1 MKKNIITGSI
11 VVVALVLLF
20 FGFNF
25 LKGRNLFE
33 GTNVFY
39 ATYPNVDGLK
49 NASKVTIRGMKVGEV
64 QDIAFTSDKADL
76 LVVAFVIADD
86 YKIPKGTTAQI
97 IATDIM
103 GSRSLELHFPS
114 QTNGEYLVS
123 GDTLK
128 GKISQGLKEQVTAQ
142 VLPLKEKVEKLMTS
156 LDLILGKKSQQNL
169 VSAIENMDKSF
180 KNIAQITHGLSNVV
194 STEQQ
199 NMQQILQNFASISK
213 NLEQNND
220 KIQQI
225 LSNVASLS
233 DTLTRANLGQTLLE
247 GQKAVQQLSG
257 VLSKV
262 QKGEGSLGALLN
274 DKQLYRNL
282 EATTASMERLLTDV
296 RLNPKKYVR
305 FSLISTGGKSKS
317 SENQKIYRIQI
328 YRSAIPVELTNPI
341 FKGNTDIV
349 EMQSDK
355 GDYLY
360 TIGYTADYDKLE
372 KILKK
377 LRKDFPN
384 AYIMEDKR

>member
-1 MKKNIITGSI
+1 MAFSPKIKREEKMNMKKNIITGSI

-20 FGFNF
+20 FGFNY

-64 QDIAFTSDKADL
+64 QDIAFTSEKADL
-76 LVVAFVIADD
+76 LVVAFSIPND
-86 YKIPKGTTAQI
+86 YKLPKGTTAQI
-97 IATDIM
+97 VSTDIM
-103 GSRSLELHFPS
+103 GSRSLELHFPT
-114 QTNGEYLVS
+114 QINGEYLVS

-128 GKISQGLKEQVTAQ
+128 GKISKGLKEEVTAQ

-156 LDLILGKKSQQNL
+156 LDSILGKKSQQNL

-180 KNIAQITHGLSNVV
+180 KNIAQITQGLSKVV

-199 NMQQILQNFASISK
+199 DMQQILRNFASISK

-247 GQKAVQQLSG
+247 GQKAIQQLGG

-262 QKGEGSLGALLN
+262 EKGEGSLGALLN
-274 DKQLYRNL
+274 DKQLYANL

-305 FSLISTGGKSKS
+305 FSLISHGR
-317 SENQKIYRIQI
+317 KIEKYGNEMVS
-328 YRSAIPVELTNPI
+328 YCAGSFCDCVGFDESI
-341 FKGNTDIV
+341 F
-349 EMQSDK
+349 
-355 GDYLY
+355 
-360 TIGYTADYDKLE
+360 
-372 KILKK
+372 
-377 LRKDFPN
+377 
-384 AYIMEDKR
+384 